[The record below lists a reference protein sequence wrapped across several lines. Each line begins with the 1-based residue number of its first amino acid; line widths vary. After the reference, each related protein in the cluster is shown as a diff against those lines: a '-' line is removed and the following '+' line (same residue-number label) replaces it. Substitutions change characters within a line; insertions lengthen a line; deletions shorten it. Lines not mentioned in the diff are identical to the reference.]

1 MRLITTFNKE
11 VDAKTFSIALARDG
25 IPNNFEKKF
34 DPETKQFI
42 YYIWII
48 QEATLE
54 RAKNWLELYKESPS
68 NPQFKQVTPI
78 TGDIERSA
86 TTPDI
91 KNIRKKRFDLAL
103 HLTTSWIIILCAV
116 LFVFS
121 VLEAWTKPA
130 KIETANSLYRFFLF
144 SSTSDWPGFYTLLL
158 NHLPLLPSIS
168 TYPLFSSIKQGE
180 IWRLVTPALLH
191 GNFIHLFFNMLCL
204 WVLGQQVE
212 ERLGRLRYV
221 LITLLFAIITNT
233 AQYLMTGPLFVGYS
247 GVIAGLIGFIWMR
260 QKNAPWEGYNLSPTA
275 ALFFMVF
282 IGVMFAWQVFSFIV
296 HRFQI
301 NLLLTIAS
309 TNIANTAHIAG
320 VICGILFA
328 KIPIFYRKVS

>member
-34 DPETKQFI
+34 DPETQQFI

-54 RAKNWLELYKESPS
+54 RAKNWLQLYKESPT
-68 NPQFKQVTPI
+68 NPQFRQLTSI
-78 TGDIERSA
+78 SENIEPP
-86 TTPDI
+86 TTSNI
-91 KNIRKKRFDLAL
+91 KNLRKNRLDLAL
-103 HLTTSWIIILCAV
+103 HLTTSWIIILCTA

-121 VLEAWTKPA
+121 VLEAWTKPT
-130 KIETANSLYRFFLF
+130 KLDTTNSLFRFLLF
-144 SSTSDWPGFYTLLL
+144 SSSRDWPGFYTLLL
-158 NHLPLLPSIS
+158 NQLPLLPSLAS
-168 TYPLFSSIKQGE
+168 YPVFSSIKQGE

-212 ERLGRLRYV
+212 ERLGRLRYI
-221 LITLLFAIITNT
+221 LLTLLFAIITNT

-247 GVIAGLIGFIWMR
+247 GIIAGLIGFIWMR
-260 QKNAPWEGYNLSPTA
+260 QKNAPWEGYNLSRTA
-275 ALFFMVF
+275 ASFFMVF
-282 IGVMFAWQVFSFIV
+282 IGVMLAWQIFSFIV

-301 NLLLTIAS
+301 NFLLNVAS

-320 VICGILFA
+320 ILCGILFA
-328 KIPIFYRKVS
+328 KIPIFYRKIS